1 MYVYPSTAQPVPSTV
16 EVVRVPAG
24 ISDRYPLGGFFTVD
38 GVQVT
43 KLNEGT
49 GPLPTPADPSKV
61 GMAPGDFQVQV
72 LSALAELKEL
82 IEAK

>member
-1 MYVYPSTAQPVPSTV
+1 MYVYPSTGQPVPSSI

-49 GPLPTPADPSKV
+49 GPLPTPTDPSKV
-61 GMAPGDFQVQV
+61 GMATGDFQVQV
-72 LSALAELKEL
+72 LTALAELKAL
-82 IEAK
+82 IVEK